1 MGLIFN
7 LMSCNRLVTKEQL
20 VGFVN
25 NEDNNLKF
33 NGRIRDVKYQVLFKP
48 HDLIYLNE
56 MEKDKLASSNA
67 RKSHEDEFIYF
78 ILQASKNDKDLFYSS
93 NEDYDYNELLTKFSF
108 QLKEYVYGVYDNTDT
123 VSIAEYAF
131 TRNYA
136 TTNATSAM
144 VAFRKRKD
152 YRTFNIL
159 VKDIVYGAYGVLEFK
174 YDSEDINKVPKLN
187 IDKYAI

>member
-56 MEKDKLASSNA
+56 
-67 RKSHEDEFIYF
+67 
-78 ILQASKNDKDLFYSS
+78 
-93 NEDYDYNELLTKFSF
+93 LLRS
-108 QLKEYVYGVYDNTDT
+108 
-123 VSIAEYAF
+123 
-131 TRNYA
+131 R
-136 TTNATSAM
+136 
-144 VAFRKRKD
+144 R
-152 YRTFNIL
+152 
-159 VKDIVYGAYGVLEFK
+159 
-174 YDSEDINKVPKLN
+174 
-187 IDKYAI
+187 